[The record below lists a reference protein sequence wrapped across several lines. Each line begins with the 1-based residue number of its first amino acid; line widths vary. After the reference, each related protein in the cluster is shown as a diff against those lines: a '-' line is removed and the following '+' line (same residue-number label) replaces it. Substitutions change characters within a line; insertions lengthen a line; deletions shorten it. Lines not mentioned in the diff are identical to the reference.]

1 MRGLLVSLRY
11 TIRLRLKSP
20 TFTIIAVLIL
30 GLGIGANTAIFSL
43 LDAVVLNPLPFPH
56 PDRLVSGSVN
66 NS

>member
-1 MRGLLVSLRY
+1 MSGKGTYEDCLKKHRP
-11 TIRLRLKSP
+11 RLGQFSA
-20 TFTIIAVLIL
+20 IAVLIL
-30 GLGIGANTAIFSL
+30 GLGIGANTAILSL